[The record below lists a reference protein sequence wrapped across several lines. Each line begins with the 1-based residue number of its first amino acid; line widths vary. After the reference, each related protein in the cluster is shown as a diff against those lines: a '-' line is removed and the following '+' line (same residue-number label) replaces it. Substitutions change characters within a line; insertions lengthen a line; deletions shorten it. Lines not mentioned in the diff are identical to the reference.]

1 MEVNVSDNSSTCI
14 EESLILSE
22 NAVKV
27 LEKRYLKR
35 DKDGN
40 CIEKPE
46 DMFRR
51 VADTIAA
58 GDLKFGKSES
68 DVKKLSDRFYKA
80 ITSRYF
86 MPNSPTLMNAG
97 RELGQL
103 AACFVLPV
111 EDSLEGIFETVKNTA
126 LIHKSGGGTGFSFAR
141 LRPKNS
147 VVKSTMGVSSG
158 PVSFMEVF
166 NAATEAVKQGGTRRG
181 ANMGILRVDHPDIID
196 FINCKSDNNKLN
208 NFNISVAITDKFMEA
223 YLNGTD
229 YDLINPQTKEVVG
242 RMNAKEVFDLIVDG
256 AWRNGEPGIVF
267 IDKMNADNPTPLV
280 GAIESTNPCGEVPLL
295 PYEACNLGSINLGL
309 MMKKSSNGWE
319 VDWDLLAE
327 TTRTA
332 MRFLDN
338 VIAVNNYPLP
348 QISEMVQNNRKIGLG
363 VMGWADMLMK
373 MGISYNSEEGTKL
386 AGQVMEFIDYISKK
400 ESIEMAKERGS
411 FNNFKGSIYDSDNYL
426 FNKYKGKSAGKISDE
441 QWAEIDADIKKY
453 GLRNATTTCI
463 APTGTISMIASAS
476 GGVEPLFGLVF
487 SRLIMDG
494 TEMLEVNPIFKDY
507 MVSHGLYSEEM
518 MSKIA
523 KEGTIA
529 HIDGVSQNVKDIFAT
544 AHDVTPYW
552 HVKMQAA
559 FQLHTDNAVS
569 KTVNF
574 VESATREDIKEA
586 YILAYKNNLK
596 GITVYRNNSRQFQ
609 PMNLDDKKK
618 EKTVELKPV
627 ESKPAVEDKK
637 EEVFDEYNATGEIKT
652 VKCPECGNEIQMA
665 EGCFI
670 CLKCG
675 YSGCS

>member
-1 MEVNVSDNSSTCI
+1 MNLV
-14 EESLILSE
+14 EEKLNLSE
-22 NAVKV
+22 NAIKV
-27 LEKRYLKR
+27 LERRYLKR

-40 CIEKPE
+40 CTEKPA

-51 VADTIAA
+51 VALAIAS
-58 GDLKFGKSES
+58 GDLKFGKTQAE
-68 DVKKLSDRFYKA
+68 VEKLADRFYDF
-80 ITSRYF
+80 ITKCYF

-126 LIHKSGGGTGFSFAR
+126 LIHKSGGGTGFSFSR

-147 VVKSTMGVSSG
+147 VVRSTMGVSSG

-181 ANMGILRVDHPDIID
+181 ANMGILRVDHPDILD

-223 YLNGTD
+223 LKKGED
-229 YDLINPQTKEVVG
+229 YDLVNPQNNQVVA
-242 RMNAKEVFDLIVDG
+242 RLSAKKVFDLIVDG
-256 AWRNGEPGIVF
+256 AWRNGEPGIIF

-280 GAIESTNPCGEVPLL
+280 GQIESTNPCGEVPLL
-295 PYEACNLGSINLGL
+295 AYEACNLGSINLGR
-309 MMKKSSNGWE
+309 MVIDGANGSE
-319 VDWDLLAE
+319 VDWKTLAE

-332 MRFLDN
+332 IRFLDN

-373 MGISYNSEEGTKL
+373 MGISYSSEEGTKL
-386 AGQVMEFIDYISKK
+386 ASQVMEFIDYESKC
-400 ESIEMAKERGS
+400 ESIELSKERGR
-411 FNNFKGSIYDSDNYL
+411 FNNFKGSVYDGKNFLY
-426 FNKYKGKSAGKISDE
+426 NKYKGKSAGKISDE
-441 QWAEIDADIKKY
+441 QWKELDAQIEKY
-453 GLRNATTTCI
+453 GIRNATTTCI
-463 APTGTISMIASAS
+463 APTGTISMIAGAS

-494 TEMLEVNPIFKDY
+494 TEMLEVNPIFKEY
-507 MVSHGLYSEEM
+507 AIKHGFYSEDLMKE
-518 MSKIA
+518 IA
-523 KEGTIA
+523 KTGSVA
-529 HIDGVSQNVKDIFAT
+529 HVDKVPADAKKIFVT
-544 AHDVTPYW
+544 AHDVSPYW

-574 VESATREDIKEA
+574 EEHATREDIEQA
-586 YILAYKNNLK
+586 YVLAYENNLK

-609 PMNLDDKKK
+609 PMNLDSKKSEAQVEAEK
-618 EKTVELKPV
+618 SMKTVSEPEKKAEVTNPIKEEKT
-627 ESKPAVEDKK
+627 ED
-637 EEVFDEYNATGEIKT
+637 YNPTGEIKT

>member
-1 MEVNVSDNSSTCI
+1 MNLV
-14 EESLILSE
+14 EEKLNLSE
-22 NAVKV
+22 NAIKV
-27 LEKRYLKR
+27 LERRYLKR

-40 CIEKPE
+40 CTEKPA

-51 VADTIAA
+51 VALAIAS
-58 GDLKFGKSES
+58 GDLKFGKTQAE
-68 DVKKLSDRFYKA
+68 VEKLADRFYDF
-80 ITSRYF
+80 ITKCYF

-126 LIHKSGGGTGFSFAR
+126 LIHKSGGGTGFSFSR

-147 VVKSTMGVSSG
+147 VVRSTMGVSSG

-181 ANMGILRVDHPDIID
+181 ANMGILRVDHPDILD

-223 YLNGTD
+223 LKKGED
-229 YDLINPQTKEVVG
+229 YDLVNPQNNQVVA
-242 RMNAKEVFDLIVDG
+242 RLSAKKVFDLIVDG
-256 AWRNGEPGIVF
+256 AWRNGEPGIIF
-267 IDKMNADNPTPLV
+267 IDKMNSDNPTPLV
-280 GAIESTNPCGEVPLL
+280 GEIESTNPCGEVPLL
-295 PYEACNLGSINLGL
+295 AYEACNLGSINLGR
-309 MMKKSSNGWE
+309 MVVEGANGPE
-319 VDWDLLAE
+319 VDWKTLAQ

-332 MRFLDN
+332 IRFLDN

-373 MGISYNSEEGTKL
+373 MGISYSSEEGTKL
-386 AGQVMEFIDYISKK
+386 ASQVMEFIDYESKC
-400 ESIEMAKERGS
+400 ESIELSKERGR
-411 FNNFKGSIYDSDNYL
+411 FNNFKGSVYDGKNFLY
-426 FNKYKGKSAGKISDE
+426 NKYKGKSAGKISDE
-441 QWAEIDADIKKY
+441 QWKDLDAQIEKY
-453 GLRNATTTCI
+453 GIRNATTTCI
-463 APTGTISMIASAS
+463 APTGTISMIAGAS

-494 TEMLEVNPIFKDY
+494 TEMLEVNPIFKEY
-507 MVSHGLYSEEM
+507 AIKHGFYSEDLMKE
-518 MSKIA
+518 IA
-523 KEGTIA
+523 KTGSVA
-529 HIDGVSQNVKDIFAT
+529 HVDKVPADAKKIFVT
-544 AHDVTPYW
+544 AHDVSPYW

-574 VESATREDIKEA
+574 EEHATREDIEQA
-586 YILAYKNNLK
+586 YVLAYENNLK

-609 PMNLDDKKK
+609 PMNLDSKKSEAQVEAEK
-618 EKTVELKPV
+618 SMKTVSEPEKKAEVTNPIKEEKT
-627 ESKPAVEDKK
+627 ED
-637 EEVFDEYNATGEIKT
+637 YNPTGEIKT

>member
-1 MEVNVSDNSSTCI
+1 MLEDSNKN
-14 EESLILSE
+14 LNFSE
-22 NAVKV
+22 NAIKV

-40 CIEKPE
+40 CTETPS
-46 DMFRR
+46 DMFKR
-51 VADTIAA
+51 VAETIAK
-58 GDLKFGKSES
+58 GDLNFGKSQEE
-68 DVKKLSDRFYKA
+68 VNQLSKRFYDA
-80 ITSRYF
+80 ITHRYF

-111 EDSLEGIFETVKNTA
+111 EDSLEGIFETIKNTA
-126 LIHKSGGGTGFSFAR
+126 LIHQSGGGTGFSFSR

-181 ANMGILRVDHPDIID
+181 ANMGILRVDHPDIIE
-196 FINCKSDNNKLN
+196 FINCKSDNDKLN
-208 NFNISVAITDKFMEA
+208 NFNISVAITDKFMDA
-223 YLNGTD
+223 YLKGED
-229 YDLINPQTKEVVG
+229 YDLVNPQNNEVVG
-242 RMNAKEVFDLIVDG
+242 RMCAKDVFDLIVDC
-256 AWRNGEPGIVF
+256 AWRNGEPGVVF
-267 IDKMNADNPTPLV
+267 IDKMNADNPTPLI

-309 MMKKSSNGWE
+309 MMKEENGSMN
-319 VDWDLLAE
+319 VDWDLLE
-327 TTRTA
+327 KTVRTA

-338 VIAVNNYPLP
+338 VIEVNKYPLP
-348 QISEMVQNNRKIGLG
+348 QISELVSNNRKIGLG

-373 MGISYNSEEGTKL
+373 AGISYSSEEGTKL
-386 AGQVMEFIDYISKK
+386 AGQVMEFIDYISKS
-400 ESIEMAKERGS
+400 ESIELAKERGC
-411 FNNFKGSIYDSDNYL
+411 FNNFKGSIYDQPNYL
-426 FNKYKGKSAGKISDE
+426 FNKFKGKSAGKISDDM
-441 QWAEIDADIKKY
+441 WAKLDSDIQKY

-463 APTGTISMIASAS
+463 APTGTISMIAGAS

-507 MVSHGLYSEEM
+507 MLSHNLYSDNLM
-518 MSKIA
+518 AQIA
-523 KEGTIA
+523 KDGSLSHVEGVPNEI
-529 HIDGVSQNVKDIFAT
+529 KRIFVT
-544 AHDVTPYW
+544 AHDVAPYW
-552 HVKMQAA
+552 HVKMQAT
-559 FQLHTDNAVS
+559 FQLHVDNAVS

-574 VESATREDIKEA
+574 VESATREDIKEV

-609 PMNLDDKKK
+609 PMNLDTKKK
-618 EKTVELKPV
+618 EPKIEIKPIEKNLEPKVE
-627 ESKPAVEDKK
+627 EDR
-637 EEVFDEYNATGEIKT
+637 EEYNPTGEIKT
-652 VKCPECGNEIQMA
+652 IKCPECGNEIQMA

-670 CLKCG
+670 CLNCG

>member
-1 MEVNVSDNSSTCI
+1 MTDSTCI
-14 EESLILSE
+14 EDVCLSE
-22 NAVKV
+22 NAIKV

-40 CIEKPE
+40 CTEKPA

-51 VADTIAA
+51 VARAIAE
-58 GDLKFGKSES
+58 GDLKFGASQS
-68 DVKKLSDRFYKA
+68 DIDKLTERFYRA
-80 ITSRYF
+80 ITNRYF

-126 LIHKSGGGTGFSFAR
+126 LIHKSGGGTGFSFSN
-141 LRPKNS
+141 LRPRNS
-147 VVKSTMGVSSG
+147 VVRSTMGVSSG

-181 ANMGILRVDHPDIID
+181 ANMGILRVDHPDILD
-196 FINCKSDNNKLN
+196 FIECKSDNNKLN
-208 NFNISVAITDKFMEA
+208 NFNISVAITDKFMDA
-223 YLNGTD
+223 YIAGTD
-229 YDLINPQTKEVVG
+229 YELINPQNGEVTG
-242 RMNAKEVFDLIVDG
+242 KMSAKKVFDMIVDG

-267 IDKMNADNPTPLV
+267 IDKMNADNPTPHV
-280 GAIESTNPCGEVPLL
+280 GQIESTNPCGEVPLL
-295 PYEACNLGSINLGL
+295 SYEACNLGSINLGL
-309 MMKKSSNGWE
+309 MLKETSAGLE

-332 MRFLDN
+332 IRFLDN

-348 QISEMVQNNRKIGLG
+348 QINEMVTNNRKIGLG

-373 MGISYNSEEGTKL
+373 LGLSYNSEAGTRL
-386 AGQVMEFIDYISKK
+386 AGQVMEFIDYISKC
-400 ESIEMAKERGS
+400 ESIELSKERGR
-411 FNNFKGSIYDSDNYL
+411 FNNFVGSIYDGKDFLY
-426 FNKYKGKSAGKISDE
+426 NKYQGKSAGKISDSQWKELDE
-441 QWAEIDADIKKY
+441 QIKKF
-453 GLRNATTTCI
+453 GIRNATTTCI

-494 TEMLEVNPIFKDY
+494 TEMLEINPIFKDY
-507 MVSHGLYSEEM
+507 MVSRGLYSEELM
-518 MSKIA
+518 QQIA
-523 KEGTIA
+523 KEGSVA
-529 HIDGVSQNVKDIFAT
+529 HVAGVSDEIKHIFAT
-544 AHDVTPYW
+544 AHDVSPYW

-574 VESATREDIKEA
+574 EEHATRKDIEEA
-586 YILAYKNNLK
+586 YVLAYENNLK

-618 EKTVELKPV
+618 TEEKVEEIV
-627 ESKPAVEDKK
+627 EVVS
-637 EEVFDEYNATGEIKT
+637 EEPTGEIKT
-652 VKCPECGNEIQMA
+652 VTCPECGNSIEMA

-670 CLKCG
+670 CLNCG

>member
-1 MEVNVSDNSSTCI
+1 MNTL
-14 EESLILSE
+14 ESLTLSE
-22 NAVKV
+22 NAIKV

-35 DKDGN
+35 DKNGN
-40 CIEKPE
+40 CVETPA

-51 VADTIAA
+51 VADAIAA
-58 GDLKFGKSES
+58 GDLKYGASA
-68 DVKKLSDRFYKA
+68 DDIKKLSDRFYDA
-80 ITSRYF
+80 ITHRYF

-111 EDSLEGIFETVKNTA
+111 EDSLESIFETIKNTA
-126 LIHKSGGGTGFSFAR
+126 LIHKSGGGTGFSFSR

-147 VVKSTMGVSSG
+147 VVRSTMGVSSG

-181 ANMGILRVDHPDIID
+181 ANMGILRVDHPDILE
-196 FINCKSDNNKLN
+196 FIECKSDNNKLN
-208 NFNISVAITDKFMEA
+208 NFNISIAVTDKFMEA
-223 YLNGTD
+223 YKNGTD
-229 YDLINPQTKEVVG
+229 YDLVNPQNNQVVG
-242 RMNAKEVFDLIVDG
+242 RLSAKKVFDMIVDG

-267 IDKMNADNPTPLV
+267 IDKMNADNPTPLI
-280 GAIESTNPCGEVPLL
+280 GEIESTNPCGEVPLL

-309 MMKKSSNGWE
+309 MVKDGK
-319 VDWDLLAE
+319 VDWDLLAA

-332 MRFLDN
+332 IRFLDN
-338 VIAVNNYPLP
+338 VITVNNYPLP

-373 MGISYNSEEGTKL
+373 MGISYNSTEGTKL
-386 AGQVMEFIDYISKK
+386 AAQIMEFIDYESKC
-400 ESIEMAKERGS
+400 ESIELSRERGR
-411 FNNFKGSIYDSDNYL
+411 FNNFTGSVYDQKNYL
-426 FNKYKGKSAGKISDE
+426 YNKYKGKSAGIITDE
-441 QWAEIDADIKKY
+441 QWKELDAQIEKY
-453 GLRNATTTCI
+453 GIRNATTTCI

-507 MVSHGLYSEEM
+507 MIQHGLYSEDLM
-518 MSKIA
+518 KKIA
-523 KEGTIA
+523 KDGSIA
-529 HIDGVSQNVKDIFAT
+529 HVDGISNEIKHIFVT
-544 AHDVTPYW
+544 AHDVSPYW

-574 VESATREDIKEA
+574 EENATREDIQEA
-586 YILAYKNNLK
+586 YILAYENNLK

-609 PMNLDDKKK
+609 PMNLDAKKK
-618 EKTVELKPV
+618 EEPKVEVQPV
-627 ESKPAVEDKK
+627 V
-637 EEVFDEYNATGEIKT
+637 EEVKDEEPTGEIKT

>member
-1 MEVNVSDNSSTCI
+1 MNLVEDKLN
-14 EESLILSE
+14 LSE

-40 CIEKPE
+40 CTETPA

-51 VADTIAA
+51 VANTIAA
-58 GDLKFGKSES
+58 GDLKFGKTQS
-68 DVKKLSDRFYKA
+68 DVDKLADRFYET
-80 ITSRYF
+80 ITNCYF

-126 LIHKSGGGTGFSFAR
+126 LIHKSGGGTGFSFSR

-147 VVKSTMGVSSG
+147 VVRSTMGVSSG

-181 ANMGILRVDHPDIID
+181 ANMGILRVDHPDILD

-223 YLNGTD
+223 YMNGTD
-229 YDLINPQTKEVVG
+229 YELINPQNNQVAGKLS
-242 RMNAKEVFDLIVDG
+242 AKKVFDMIVDG
-256 AWRNGEPGIVF
+256 AWRNGEPGIIF

-280 GAIESTNPCGEVPLL
+280 GQIESTNPCGEVPLL
-295 PYEACNLGSINLGL
+295 AYEACNLGSINLGKMVDDTPDGPVINWKRL
-309 MMKKSSNGWE
+309 GE
-319 VDWDLLAE
+319 V
-327 TTRTA
+327 TRTA
-332 MRFLDN
+332 IRFLDN
-338 VIAVNNYPLP
+338 VIEVNNYPLP
-348 QISEMVQNNRKIGLG
+348 RISEMVRNNRKIGLG

-373 MGISYNSEEGTKL
+373 MGLSYASEEGTRL
-386 AGQVMEFIDYISKK
+386 GAQVMEFIDYESKC
-400 ESIEMAKERGS
+400 ESIELSKERGR
-411 FNNFKGSIYDSDNYL
+411 FNNFKGSVYDNQHFLY
-426 FNKYKGKSAGKISDE
+426 NKYKGKSAGIISDE
-441 QWAEIDADIKKY
+441 QWADLDAQIEKY
-453 GLRNATTTCI
+453 GIRNATTTCI
-463 APTGTISMIASAS
+463 APTGTISMIAGAS

-494 TEMLEVNPIFKDY
+494 TEMLEINSIFKDY
-507 MVSHGLYSEEM
+507 MVKKGLYSEELM
-518 MSKIA
+518 KRIA
-523 KEGTIA
+523 KDGSIA
-529 HIDGVSQNVKDIFAT
+529 HIDGIPEDIKHIFVT
-544 AHDVTPYW
+544 AHDVSPYW

-574 VESATREDIKEA
+574 EEHATRKDIEEA
-586 YILAYKNNLK
+586 YVLAYKNNLK

-618 EKTVELKPV
+618 EEKAEEAVETKVEEEYNPTGEVKTV
-627 ESKPAVEDKK
+627 
-637 EEVFDEYNATGEIKT
+637 T
-652 VKCPECGNEIQMA
+652 CPECGNTIEMA

-670 CLKCG
+670 CLNCG

>member
-1 MEVNVSDNSSTCI
+1 VSTVAEDKLNLT
-14 EESLILSE
+14 E
-22 NAVKV
+22 NAIKV

-35 DKDGN
+35 DNTGK
-40 CIEKPE
+40 CVESPA
-46 DMFRR
+46 DMFHR
-51 VADTIAA
+51 VADTLAS
-58 GDLKFGKSES
+58 GDLKFGKSSE
-68 DVKKLSDRFYKA
+68 DVKKLADRFYTA
-80 ITSRYF
+80 ITNKYF

-126 LIHKSGGGTGFSFAR
+126 LIHKSGGGTGFSFSR

-147 VVKSTMGVSSG
+147 VVRSTMGVSSG

-181 ANMGILRVDHPDIID
+181 ANMGILRVDHPDILD

-208 NFNISVAITDKFMEA
+208 NFNISVAITDKFMDA

-229 YDLINPQTKEVVG
+229 YELINPKDNSVAG
-242 RMNAKEVFDLIVDG
+242 KMSAKKVFDMIVDG
-256 AWRNGEPGIVF
+256 AWRNGEPGIIF
-267 IDKMNADNPTPLV
+267 IDTMNYDNPTPQI

-295 PYEACNLGSINLGL
+295 PFEACNLGSINLG
-309 MMKKSSNGWE
+309 MMVTSENGKTV
-319 VDWDLLAE
+319 VDWNLLGE
-327 TTRTA
+327 TTKTA
-332 MRFLDN
+332 IRFLDN
-338 VIAVNNYPLP
+338 VIAINNYPLP

-373 MGISYNSEEGTKL
+373 MGISYASEEGTHL
-386 AGQVMEFIDYISKK
+386 GSQIMEFIDYVSKC
-400 ESIEMAKERGS
+400 ESVELSKERGR
-411 FNNFKGSIYDSDNYL
+411 FGNFEGSIYDSEDYL
-426 FNKYKGKSAGKISDE
+426 YNKYKGKSAGIITDD
-441 QWAEIDADIKKY
+441 QWKDLDSQIKQF
-453 GLRNATTTCI
+453 GIRNATTTCI
-463 APTGTISMIASAS
+463 APTGTISMIAGSS

-494 TEMLEVNPIFKDY
+494 TEMLEINPIFKDY
-507 MVSHGLYSEEM
+507 MISRGLYSEDLM
-518 MSKIA
+518 KKISVDGSL
-523 KEGTIA
+523 K
-529 HIDGVSQNVKDIFAT
+529 HVDGVSEEIKHIFVT
-544 AHDVTPYW
+544 AHDVSPYW

-574 VESATREDIKEA
+574 EEHATREDIKEA
-586 YILAYKNNLK
+586 YILAYKNHLK

-618 EKTVELKPV
+618 KVEEAP
-627 ESKPAVEDKK
+627 EIK
-637 EEVFDEYNATGEIKT
+637 EEVKSVEAYNPTGEVKE
-652 VKCPECGNEIQMA
+652 VKCPECGTKIQMA

-670 CLKCG
+670 CPNCG
-675 YSGCS
+675 YSGCA

>member
-1 MEVNVSDNSSTCI
+1 MLENSNKN
-14 EESLILSE
+14 LNFSE
-22 NAVKV
+22 NAIKV

-40 CIEKPE
+40 CTETPS
-46 DMFRR
+46 DMFKR
-51 VADTIAA
+51 VAETIAK
-58 GDLKFGKSES
+58 GDLNFGKSQEE
-68 DVKKLSDRFYKA
+68 VNQLSKRFYDA
-80 ITSRYF
+80 ITHRFF

-111 EDSLEGIFETVKNTA
+111 EDSLEGIFETIKNTA
-126 LIHKSGGGTGFSFAR
+126 LIHQSGGGTGFSFSR

-181 ANMGILRVDHPDIID
+181 ANMGILRVDHPDIIE
-196 FINCKSDNNKLN
+196 FINCKSDNDKLN
-208 NFNISVAITDKFMEA
+208 NFNISVAITDKFMDA
-223 YLNGTD
+223 YLKGED
-229 YDLINPQTKEVVG
+229 YDLVNPQNNEVVG
-242 RMNAKEVFDLIVDG
+242 RMCAKDVFDLIVDC
-256 AWRNGEPGIVF
+256 AWRNGEPGVVF
-267 IDKMNADNPTPLV
+267 IDRMNADNPTPLI

-309 MMKKSSNGWE
+309 MMKEENGSMN
-319 VDWDLLAE
+319 VDWDLLE
-327 TTRTA
+327 KTVRTA

-338 VIAVNNYPLP
+338 VIEVNKYPLP
-348 QISEMVQNNRKIGLG
+348 QISELVSNNRKIGLG

-373 MGISYNSEEGTKL
+373 AGISYSSEDGTKL
-386 AGQVMEFIDYISKK
+386 AGQVMEFIDYISKS
-400 ESIEMAKERGS
+400 ESIELAKERGR
-411 FNNFKGSIYDSDNYL
+411 FNNFKGSIYDRSNYL
-426 FNKYKGKSAGKISDE
+426 FNKFKGKSAGKISDDM
-441 QWAEIDADIKKY
+441 WAKLDSDIQKY

-463 APTGTISMIASAS
+463 APTGTISMIAGAS

-507 MVSHGLYSEEM
+507 MLSHNLYSDNLM
-518 MSKIA
+518 AQIA
-523 KEGTIA
+523 KDGSLSHVEGVPNEI
-529 HIDGVSQNVKDIFAT
+529 KRIFVT
-544 AHDVTPYW
+544 AHDIAPYW

-559 FQLHTDNAVS
+559 FQLHVDNAVS

-574 VESATREDIKEA
+574 VESATREDIKEV

-609 PMNLDDKKK
+609 PMNLDTKKK
-618 EKTVELKPV
+618 EPKIEIKPIEKNLEPKVE
-627 ESKPAVEDKK
+627 EDR
-637 EEVFDEYNATGEIKT
+637 EEYNPTGEIKT
-652 VKCPECGNEIQMA
+652 IKCPECGNEIQMA

-670 CLKCG
+670 CLNCG

>member
-1 MEVNVSDNSSTCI
+1 MNLVEDKLN
-14 EESLILSE
+14 LSE
-22 NAVKV
+22 NAIKV

-35 DKDGN
+35 DKDGK
-40 CIEKPE
+40 CTETPA

-51 VADTIAA
+51 VANTIAA
-58 GDLKFGKSES
+58 GDLKFGKSQS
-68 DVKKLSDRFYKA
+68 DVDKLADKFYEI
-80 ITSRYF
+80 ITNCYF

-126 LIHKSGGGTGFSFAR
+126 LIHKSGGGTGFSFSR

-147 VVKSTMGVSSG
+147 VVRSTMGVSSG

-181 ANMGILRVDHPDIID
+181 ANMGILRVDHPDILD

-208 NFNISVAITDKFMEA
+208 NFNISVAVTDKFMDA
-223 YLNGTD
+223 YLAGED
-229 YDLINPQTKEVVG
+229 YDLVNPQNNQVVG
-242 RMNAKEVFDLIVDG
+242 RLSAKKVFDMIVDG

-280 GAIESTNPCGEVPLL
+280 GQIESTNPCGEVPLL
-295 PYEACNLGSINLGL
+295 AYEACNLGSINLGR
-309 MMKKSSNGWE
+309 M
-319 VDWDLLAE
+319 VDETPEGNKINWKRLADV
-327 TTRTA
+327 TRTA
-332 MRFLDN
+332 IRFLDN
-338 VIAVNNYPLP
+338 VIEVNNYPLP
-348 QISEMVQNNRKIGLG
+348 RISEMVRNNRKIGLG

-373 MGISYNSEEGTKL
+373 MGLSYASEEGTKL
-386 AGQVMEFIDYISKK
+386 GAQVMEFIDYESKC
-400 ESIEMAKERGS
+400 ESIELSKERGR
-411 FNNFKGSIYDSDNYL
+411 FNNFKGSVYDNQKFL
-426 FNKYKGKSAGKISDE
+426 TNKYKGKSAGIISDE
-441 QWAEIDADIKKY
+441 QWADLDAQIEKY
-453 GLRNATTTCI
+453 GIRNATTTCI
-463 APTGTISMIASAS
+463 APTGTISMIANAS

-494 TEMLEVNPIFKDY
+494 TEMLEINPIFKDY
-507 MVSHGLYSEEM
+507 MVKKGLYSEDLM
-518 MSKIA
+518 KQIA
-523 KEGTIA
+523 KDGSIA
-529 HIDGVSQNVKDIFAT
+529 HINGIPDEIKHIFVT
-544 AHDVTPYW
+544 AHDVSPYW

-574 VESATREDIKEA
+574 EENATRKDIEEA

-618 EKTVELKPV
+618 ETKAEEPVQSKVEEVK
-627 ESKPAVEDKK
+627 ETK
-637 EEVFDEYNATGEIKT
+637 EEYNPTGEIKKVT
-652 VKCPECGNEIQMA
+652 CPECGNTIEMA

-670 CLKCG
+670 CLNCG

>member
-1 MEVNVSDNSSTCI
+1 MLEDSNKN
-14 EESLILSE
+14 LNFSE
-22 NAVKV
+22 NAIKV

-40 CIEKPE
+40 CTETPS
-46 DMFRR
+46 DMFKR
-51 VADTIAA
+51 VAETIAK
-58 GDLKFGKSES
+58 GDLHFGKSQEE
-68 DVKKLSDRFYKA
+68 VNQLSKRFYDA
-80 ITSRYF
+80 ITHRFF

-111 EDSLEGIFETVKNTA
+111 EDSLEGIFETIKNTA
-126 LIHKSGGGTGFSFAR
+126 LIHQSGGGTGFSFSR

-181 ANMGILRVDHPDIID
+181 ANMGILRVDHPDIIE
-196 FINCKSDNNKLN
+196 FINCKSDNDKLN
-208 NFNISVAITDKFMEA
+208 NFNISVAITDKFMDA
-223 YLNGTD
+223 YLKGED
-229 YDLINPQTKEVVG
+229 YDLVNPQNNEVVG
-242 RMNAKEVFDLIVDG
+242 RMCAKDVFDLIVDC
-256 AWRNGEPGIVF
+256 AWRNGEPGVVF
-267 IDKMNADNPTPLV
+267 IDKMNADNPTPLI

-309 MMKKSSNGWE
+309 MMKEENSSMN
-319 VDWDLLAE
+319 VDWDLLE
-327 TTRTA
+327 KTVRTA

-338 VIAVNNYPLP
+338 VIEVNKYPLP
-348 QISEMVQNNRKIGLG
+348 QISELVSNNRKIGLG

-373 MGISYNSEEGTKL
+373 AGISYSSEEGTKL
-386 AGQVMEFIDYISKK
+386 AGQVMEFIDYISKS
-400 ESIEMAKERGS
+400 ESIELAKERGC
-411 FNNFKGSIYDSDNYL
+411 FNNFKGSIYDQPNYL
-426 FNKYKGKSAGKISDE
+426 FNKFKGKSAGKISDDM
-441 QWAEIDADIKKY
+441 WAKLDSDIQKY

-463 APTGTISMIASAS
+463 APTGTISMIAGAS

-507 MVSHGLYSEEM
+507 MLSHNLYSDNLM
-518 MSKIA
+518 AQIA
-523 KEGTIA
+523 KDGSLSHVEGVPNEI
-529 HIDGVSQNVKDIFAT
+529 KRIFVT
-544 AHDVTPYW
+544 AHDVAPYW

-559 FQLHTDNAVS
+559 FQLHVDNAVS

-574 VESATREDIKEA
+574 VESATREDIKEV

-609 PMNLDDKKK
+609 PMNLDTKKK
-618 EKTVELKPV
+618 EPKIEIKPIEKNLEPKVE
-627 ESKPAVEDKK
+627 ESRE
-637 EEVFDEYNATGEIKT
+637 EYNPTGEIKT
-652 VKCPECGNEIQMA
+652 IKCPECGNEIQMA

-670 CLKCG
+670 CLNCG

>member
-1 MEVNVSDNSSTCI
+1 MTETTCVDRL
-14 EESLILSE
+14 ELSE

-40 CIEKPE
+40 CTETPA

-51 VADTIAA
+51 VADTIAS
-58 GDLKFGKSES
+58 GDLKFGKTQS
-68 DVKKLSDRFYKA
+68 DVDKLSDRFYEA
-80 ITSRYF
+80 ITNRYF

-126 LIHKSGGGTGFSFAR
+126 LIHKSGGGTGFSFSN

-147 VVKSTMGVSSG
+147 VVRSTMGVSSG

-181 ANMGILRVDHPDIID
+181 ANMGILRVDHPDILD
-196 FINCKSDNNKLN
+196 FIECKSDNNKLN

-223 YLNGTD
+223 YIAGTD
-229 YDLINPQTKEVVG
+229 YDLINPQNGTVAGK
-242 RMNAKEVFDLIVDG
+242 MSAKKVFDMIIDG

-267 IDKMNADNPTPLV
+267 IDKMNSDNPTPHI

-295 PYEACNLGSINLGL
+295 SYEACNLGSINLGR
-309 MMKKSSNGWE
+309 MVENGSIN
-319 VDWDLLAE
+319 WDLLAK

-332 MRFLDN
+332 IRFLDN

-373 MGISYNSEEGTKL
+373 MGLSYASKEGTQL
-386 AGQVMEFIDYISKK
+386 AAQVMEFIDYESKC
-400 ESIEMAKERGS
+400 ESIELSKERGR
-411 FNNFKGSIYDSDNYL
+411 FNNFAGSVYDGKNFLY
-426 FNKYKGKSAGKISDE
+426 NKYQGKSAGKISDE
-441 QWAEIDADIKKY
+441 QWKELDAEIEKY
-453 GLRNATTTCI
+453 GIRNATTTCI

-494 TEMLEVNPIFKDY
+494 TEMFEVNPIFKEY
-507 MVSHGLYSEEM
+507 AEENGFYSEELM
-518 MSKIA
+518 KKIA
-523 KEGTIA
+523 KTGSIA
-529 HIDGVSQNVKDIFAT
+529 HVDGVSDLVKHIFVT
-544 AHDVTPYW
+544 AHDVSPYW

-574 VESATREDIKEA
+574 EEHATRKDIEEA
-586 YILAYKNNLK
+586 YVLAYKNDLK

-618 EKTVELKPV
+618 TEETKVETVV
-627 ESKPAVEDKK
+627 
-637 EEVFDEYNATGEIKT
+637 EEVVEEYNPTGEIKT

>member
-1 MEVNVSDNSSTCI
+1 MEVNVTENSSTCI
-14 EESLILSE
+14 EDVCLSE

-35 DKDGN
+35 DKEGK
-40 CIEKPE
+40 CIERPA

-51 VADTIAA
+51 VANSIAA
-58 GDLKFGKSES
+58 GDLKFGKTQS
-68 DVKKLSDRFYKA
+68 DVEKLGERFYKA
-80 ITSRYF
+80 ITNRYF

-126 LIHKSGGGTGFSFAR
+126 LIHKSGGGTGFSFSR

-147 VVKSTMGVSSG
+147 VVRSTMGVSSG

-181 ANMGILRVDHPDIID
+181 ANMGILRVDHPDILD
-196 FINCKSDNNKLN
+196 FIECKSDNNRLN

-223 YLNGTD
+223 YINGTD
-229 YDLINPQTKEVVG
+229 YDLINPQNNEVVG
-242 RMNAKEVFDLIVDG
+242 RMSAKKVFDMIVDG

-267 IDKMNADNPTPLV
+267 IDKMNSDNPTPLI

-295 PYEACNLGSINLGL
+295 AYEACNLGSINLGR
-309 MMKKSSNGWE
+309 MIKETASGAE

-332 MRFLDN
+332 IRFLDN

-373 MGISYNSEEGTKL
+373 MGISYASEEGTKL
-386 AGQVMEFIDYISKK
+386 AGQIMEFIDYESKC
-400 ESIEMAKERGS
+400 ESIELSKERGR
-411 FNNFKGSIYDSDNYL
+411 FNNFAGSIYDSENYL
-426 FNKYKGKSAGKISDE
+426 YNKYKGKSAGKIFDE
-441 QWAEIDADIKKY
+441 QWKELDELIKVH
-453 GLRNATTTCI
+453 GIRNATTTCI

-494 TEMLEVNPIFKDY
+494 TEMLEINPIFKDY
-507 MVSHGLYSEEM
+507 MVSRGLYSEELM
-518 MSKIA
+518 QKIA
-523 KEGTIA
+523 KEGSVA
-529 HIDGVSQNVKDIFAT
+529 HVAGISDEIKHIFVT
-544 AHDVTPYW
+544 AHDVSPYW

-574 VESATREDIKEA
+574 EEHATRKDIEEA
-586 YILAYKNNLK
+586 YVLAYENNLK

-618 EKTVELKPV
+618 TEEKVEKVV
-627 ESKPAVEDKK
+627 EEISS
-637 EEVFDEYNATGEIKT
+637 EEPTGEIKT

>member
-1 MEVNVSDNSSTCI
+1 MNLVEDKLN
-14 EESLILSE
+14 LSE

-40 CIEKPE
+40 CTETPA

-51 VADTIAA
+51 VANTIAA
-58 GDLKFGKSES
+58 GDLKFGKTQS
-68 DVKKLSDRFYKA
+68 DVDKLADRFYET
-80 ITSRYF
+80 ITNCYF

-126 LIHKSGGGTGFSFAR
+126 LIHKSGGGTGFSFSR

-147 VVKSTMGVSSG
+147 VVRSTMGVSSG

-181 ANMGILRVDHPDIID
+181 ANMGILRVDHPDILD

-223 YLNGTD
+223 YMNGTD
-229 YDLINPQTKEVVG
+229 YELINPQNNQVAGKLS
-242 RMNAKEVFDLIVDG
+242 AKKVFDMIVDG
-256 AWRNGEPGIVF
+256 AWRNGEPGIIF

-280 GAIESTNPCGEVPLL
+280 GQIESTNPCGEVPLL
-295 PYEACNLGSINLGL
+295 AYEACNLGSINLGKMVDDTPDGPVINWKRL
-309 MMKKSSNGWE
+309 GE
-319 VDWDLLAE
+319 V
-327 TTRTA
+327 TRTA
-332 MRFLDN
+332 IRFLDN
-338 VIAVNNYPLP
+338 VIEVNNYPLP
-348 QISEMVQNNRKIGLG
+348 RISEMVRNNRKIGLG

-373 MGISYNSEEGTKL
+373 MGLSYASEEGTRL
-386 AGQVMEFIDYISKK
+386 GAQVMEFIDYESKC
-400 ESIEMAKERGS
+400 ESIELSKERGR
-411 FNNFKGSIYDSDNYL
+411 FNNFKGSVYDNQHFLS
-426 FNKYKGKSAGKISDE
+426 NKYKGKSAGIISDE
-441 QWAEIDADIKKY
+441 QWADLDAQIEKY
-453 GLRNATTTCI
+453 GIRNATTTCI
-463 APTGTISMIASAS
+463 APTGTISMIAGAS

-494 TEMLEVNPIFKDY
+494 TEMLEINSIFKDY
-507 MVSHGLYSEEM
+507 MIKKGLYSEELM
-518 MSKIA
+518 KRIA
-523 KEGTIA
+523 KDGSIA
-529 HIDGVSQNVKDIFAT
+529 HIDGIPEDIKHIFVT
-544 AHDVTPYW
+544 AHDVSPYW

-574 VESATREDIKEA
+574 EEHATRKDIEEA
-586 YILAYKNNLK
+586 YVLAYKNNLK

-618 EKTVELKPV
+618 EEKAEEAVETKVEEEYNPTGEVKTV
-627 ESKPAVEDKK
+627 
-637 EEVFDEYNATGEIKT
+637 T
-652 VKCPECGNEIQMA
+652 CPECGNTIEMA

-670 CLKCG
+670 CLNCG

>member
-1 MEVNVSDNSSTCI
+1 MNLV
-14 EESLILSE
+14 EEKLNLSE
-22 NAVKV
+22 NAIKV
-27 LEKRYLKR
+27 LERRYLKR

-40 CIEKPE
+40 CTEKPA

-51 VADTIAA
+51 VALAIAS
-58 GDLKFGKSES
+58 GDLKFGKTQAE
-68 DVKKLSDRFYKA
+68 VEKLADRFYDF
-80 ITSRYF
+80 ITKCYF

-126 LIHKSGGGTGFSFAR
+126 LIHKSGGGTGFSFSR

-147 VVKSTMGVSSG
+147 VVRSTMGVSSG

-181 ANMGILRVDHPDIID
+181 ANMGILRVDHPDILD

-223 YLNGTD
+223 LKKGED
-229 YDLINPQTKEVVG
+229 YDLVNPQNNQVVA
-242 RMNAKEVFDLIVDG
+242 RLSAKKVFDLIVDG
-256 AWRNGEPGIVF
+256 AWRNGEPGIIF
-267 IDKMNADNPTPLV
+267 IDKMNSDNPTPLV
-280 GAIESTNPCGEVPLL
+280 GQIESTNPCGEVPLL
-295 PYEACNLGSINLGL
+295 AYEACNLGSINLGR
-309 MMKKSSNGWE
+309 MVIEGANGPE
-319 VDWDLLAE
+319 VDWKTLAE

-332 MRFLDN
+332 IRFLDN

-373 MGISYNSEEGTKL
+373 MGISYSSEEGTKL
-386 AGQVMEFIDYISKK
+386 ASQVMEFIDYESKC
-400 ESIEMAKERGS
+400 ESIELSKERGR
-411 FNNFKGSIYDSDNYL
+411 FNNFKGSVYDGKNFLY
-426 FNKYKGKSAGKISDE
+426 NKYKGKSAGKVSDE
-441 QWAEIDADIKKY
+441 QWKELDAQIEKF
-453 GLRNATTTCI
+453 GIRNATTTCI
-463 APTGTISMIASAS
+463 APTGTISMIAGAS

-494 TEMLEVNPIFKDY
+494 TEMLEVNPIFKEY
-507 MVSHGLYSEEM
+507 AIKHGFYSEDLMKE
-518 MSKIA
+518 IA
-523 KEGTIA
+523 KTGSVA
-529 HIDGVSQNVKDIFAT
+529 HVDKVPADAKKIFVT
-544 AHDVTPYW
+544 AHDVSPYW

-574 VESATREDIKEA
+574 EEHATREDIEQA
-586 YILAYKNNLK
+586 YVLAYENNLK

-609 PMNLDDKKK
+609 PMNLDSKKSEAQVEAEK
-618 EKTVELKPV
+618 SMKTVSEPEKKSEVTNPIKEEKT
-627 ESKPAVEDKK
+627 ED
-637 EEVFDEYNATGEIKT
+637 YNPTGEIKT

>member
-1 MEVNVSDNSSTCI
+1 MLEDSNKN
-14 EESLILSE
+14 LNFSE
-22 NAVKV
+22 NAIKV

-40 CIEKPE
+40 CTETPS
-46 DMFRR
+46 DMFKR
-51 VADTIAA
+51 VAETIAK
-58 GDLKFGKSES
+58 GDLNFGKSQGE
-68 DVKKLSDRFYKA
+68 VNQLSKRFYDA
-80 ITSRYF
+80 ITHRFF

-111 EDSLEGIFETVKNTA
+111 EDSLEGIFETIKNTA
-126 LIHKSGGGTGFSFAR
+126 LIHQSGGGTGFSFSR

-181 ANMGILRVDHPDIID
+181 ANMGILRVDHPDIIE
-196 FINCKSDNNKLN
+196 FINCKSDNDKLN
-208 NFNISVAITDKFMEA
+208 NFNISVAITDKFMDA
-223 YLNGTD
+223 YLKGED
-229 YDLINPQTKEVVG
+229 YDLVNPQNNEVVG
-242 RMNAKEVFDLIVDG
+242 RMCAKDVFDLIVDC
-256 AWRNGEPGIVF
+256 AWRNGEPGVVF
-267 IDKMNADNPTPLV
+267 IDKMNADNPTPLI

-309 MMKKSSNGWE
+309 MMKEENGSMN
-319 VDWDLLAE
+319 VDWDLLE
-327 TTRTA
+327 KTVRTA

-338 VIAVNNYPLP
+338 VIEVNKYPLP
-348 QISEMVQNNRKIGLG
+348 QISELVSNNRKIGLG

-373 MGISYNSEEGTKL
+373 AGISYSSEEGTKL
-386 AGQVMEFIDYISKK
+386 AGQVMEFIDYISKS
-400 ESIEMAKERGS
+400 ESIELAKERGR
-411 FNNFKGSIYDSDNYL
+411 FNNFKGSIYDQPNYL
-426 FNKYKGKSAGKISDE
+426 FNKFKGKSAGKISDDM
-441 QWAEIDADIKKY
+441 WAKLDSDIQKY

-463 APTGTISMIASAS
+463 APTGTISMIAGAS

-507 MVSHGLYSEEM
+507 MLSHSLYSDDLM
-518 MSKIA
+518 AQIA
-523 KEGTIA
+523 KDGSLSHVEGVPNEI
-529 HIDGVSQNVKDIFAT
+529 KRIFVT
-544 AHDVTPYW
+544 AHDIAPYW

-559 FQLHTDNAVS
+559 FQLHVDNAVS

-574 VESATREDIKEA
+574 VESATREDIKEV

-609 PMNLDDKKK
+609 PMNLDTKKK
-618 EKTVELKPV
+618 EPKIEIKPIEKNL
-627 ESKPAVEDKK
+627 ESKVEEKR
-637 EEVFDEYNATGEIKT
+637 EEYNPTGEIKT
-652 VKCPECGNEIQMA
+652 IKCPECGNEIQMA